1 MFIKDIS
8 LIKWEDSYG
17 LRMDD
22 DILRELNIEKGP
34 LTFRVEVKEGQIV
47 LTPKKEYPQTLDDLF
62 ADYEGTPLGPEDKY
76 DWGESVGQEIL

>member
-8 LIKWEDSYG
+8 LIKWGDSYG

-22 DILRELNIEKGP
+22 DILRELNIEKDP
-34 LTFRVEVKEGQIV
+34 LTFRVEVKEGQII

-62 ADYEGTPLGPEDKY
+62 ADYEGTPLDQEDKY